1 MTSFGLIEELHRL
14 VKPEY
19 WIEAEEWVCNL
30 LADYAEVVVCT
41 GYTVTGYEAIN
52 RVADAF
58 NRYL

>member
-30 LADYAEVVVCT
+30 LADYAEVVV
-41 GYTVTGYEAIN
+41 VPDI
-52 RVADAF
+52 RSQDMK
-58 NRYL
+58 R

>member
-1 MTSFGLIEELHRL
+1 MTSFDLIEELHRL

-30 LADYAEVVVCT
+30 LADYAEVVVRT

-52 RVADAF
+52 QVVDAF
-58 NRYL
+58 NRCL